1 MTKFYH
7 SNDGKSFYRL
17 YNPRWNNMIWTGNNT
32 MGCPTGMTIKN
43 KNLLFFDEE
52 INWLMDVDYY
62 KRMFDLHGEPTILD
76 EITVVNRTW
85 GNRLTDTIPQSLKDK
100 EFEMLKLKYA

>member
-1 MTKFYH
+1 
-7 SNDGKSFYRL
+7 
-17 YNPRWNNMIWTGNNT
+17 MIWTGNNT

-62 KRMFDLHGEPTILD
+62 KRMFDLHGERGAIDFSSRPHNKRPAL
-76 EITVVNRTW
+76 
-85 GNRLTDTIPQSLKDK
+85 
-100 EFEMLKLKYA
+100 EMCVP